1 MKREKKREGEE
12 EDKEEVSVRLKIV
25 RWKRLVERGRKRRGG
40 EGGGVRGR
48 GRRIKQG
55 YCIMQM
61 RSIAN
66 IIFIFVR
73 CWP

>member
-12 EDKEEVSVRLKIV
+12 EDEEEVSVRLKIV

-66 IIFIFVR
+66 KIFIFVR

>member
-1 MKREKKREGEE
+1 MKTEKKREREE
-12 EDKEEVSVRLKIV
+12 EDEEDVSVRVKIF
-25 RWKRLVERGRKRRGG
+25 RWKRLVERGRKRGG
-40 EGGGVRGR
+40 VEGGGVRGR

-66 IIFIFVR
+66 IIFIFVC